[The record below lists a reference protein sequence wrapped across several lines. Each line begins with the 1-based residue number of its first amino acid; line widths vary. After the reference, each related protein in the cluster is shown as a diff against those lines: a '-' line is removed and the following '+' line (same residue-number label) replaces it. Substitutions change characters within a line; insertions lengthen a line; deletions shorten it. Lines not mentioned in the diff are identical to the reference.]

1 MEKRDFRLIKPQ
13 QSKQILISPLL
24 EKKIRF
30 LCNKF
35 PSNEWSGALFTI
47 TEGDTIYANDLFLM
61 NIGDATYT
69 EWEFD
74 KDLLKYK
81 TAHYF
86 DADMNIIHSHHQM
99 NTFFSGTDMETLYE
113 LGIKNR
119 SFVSLIVNNAGT
131 YSAYYTESGEV
142 EEYIQEKYKVFHP
155 DGTSSINTVD
165 CTNKRPYLAIY
176 KCHIVYSNMEQEEWE
191 KELYDR
197 VCQLHNKVPKEK
209 SEYKDQDL
217 FKPYYDILNELPN
230 ELY

>member
-1 MEKRDFRLIKPQ
+1 M
-13 QSKQILISPLL
+13 L

-30 LCNKF
+30 LCRKF
-35 PSNEWSGALFTI
+35 PNNEWSGALFTT

-61 NIGDATYT
+61 DIGDATYT

-81 TAHYF
+81 GEHCF

-99 NTFFSGTDMETLYE
+99 NTFFSDTDMETLYE

-131 YSAYYTESGEV
+131 YNAHYTESGEV
-142 EEYIQEKYKVFHP
+142 EEKIQEKYKVYNP
-155 DGTSSINTVD
+155 DGTSSINTID
-165 CTNKRPYLAIY
+165 STRERPYLAIY
-176 KCHIVYSNMEQEEWE
+176 KCLIVYSNTEQEEWE

-197 VCQLHNKVPKEK
+197 VCQLYNKVPKEE

-217 FKPYYDILNELPN
+217 FNQYDNTLNELPN